1 MIGLLPLLL
10 VLAQGQAD
18 TTRVPPV
25 IKFTGDVGYVATS
38 GNQSVETLNLGN
50 KFSARFDDLTL
61 TQTFVRVYGES
72 EGETTTS
79 LTRASLRT
87 DKGLRTSPFSAY
99 GLLTYERNT
108 FAGLASRITSASG
121 LTALLL
127 KREADR
133 ILIEGGLSLNR
144 QRGTGAKG
152 RDSDFLGGR
161 AASTYTHQFSKQ
173 TAFVQ
178 MIEFLPNFHESED
191 LRINTETAI
200 TAPITS
206 RIGLKLSYVIRYD
219 GLPQKGFL
227 KTDRLFTSGVQVT
240 L

>member
-1 MIGLLPLLL
+1 MILLPLLF
-10 VLAQGQAD
+10 VVAQAD

-50 KFSARFDDLTL
+50 KLSGKFDDLTL
-61 TQTFVRVYGES
+61 AQTFVRVYGES
-72 EGETTTS
+72 DGETTTS
-79 LTRASLRT
+79 LTRASLRA
-87 DKGLRTSPFSAY
+87 DKGFRTSRFSAY

-108 FAGLASRITSASG
+108 FAGLASRVTGSSG
-121 LTALLL
+121 LTAILIQG
-127 KREADR
+127 EADR
-133 ILIEGGLSLNR
+133 VQIEGGLSLNR
-144 QRGTGAKG
+144 QRGTGSKG

-161 AASTYTHQFSKQ
+161 AASTYTHQFTKQ

-178 MIEFLPNFHESED
+178 VVEFLPNFRESD
-191 LRINTETAI
+191 DFRINTETVV

-219 GLPQKGFL
+219 GLPQEGFL
-227 KTDRLFTSGVQVT
+227 TTDRLFTSGVQVT